1 MSIDL
6 KRLINE
12 NHIYESGNIE
22 YKRARNELPRDF
34 WKTYSAFANTTGGY
48 IILGITENDEQC
60 FEVTGVLDSDYIL
73 NQLFSIGNN
82 PNKVSKNIFQQ
93 RILRLIILMEKLL

>member
-1 MSIDL
+1 MITEKKVSIDL

-34 WKTYSAFANTTGGY
+34 WKTYSAFANT
-48 IILGITENDEQC
+48 N
-60 FEVTGVLDSDYIL
+60 
-73 NQLFSIGNN
+73 
-82 PNKVSKNIFQQ
+82 
-93 RILRLIILMEKLL
+93 

>member
-1 MSIDL
+1 MITEKKVSIDL

-34 WKTYSAFANTTGGY
+34 GKH
-48 IILGITENDEQC
+48 IRHLLILLVD
-60 FEVTGVLDSDYIL
+60 IL
-73 NQLFSIGNN
+73 Y
-82 PNKVSKNIFQQ
+82 
-93 RILRLIILMEKLL
+93 